1 MNFELHISMY
11 YSSHILTQGLVYAF
25 EDQATYIK
33 LIDYMGLP
41 INYEGTDF
49 AYHILVQSLDSF
61 GQVQDSLQLRLHYS
75 DRREVLNIINQIN
88 YFDFKENNLLSN
100 KLAIVKS
107 GGRLDLV
114 KSKISLDEFVELD
127 EPLSETG

>member
-1 MNFELHISMY
+1 
-11 YSSHILTQGLVYAF
+11 
-25 EDQATYIK
+25 
-33 LIDYMGLP
+33 
-41 INYEGTDF
+41 
-49 AYHILVQSLDSF
+49 LDSF